1 MDMAR
6 KSKKKPNPARAAQK
20 ALVQGLRITRRI
32 VRPRVKPPGAA
43 PGTIVHTG
51 EQRVEQT
58 ILHLIRYS
66 PDHFEERDVAGPAEC
81 FPPPPGTGVTWLN
94 IDGLHDTALLQDLG
108 TRAGL
113 HPLVLEDVVSIG
125 QRPKQE
131 EYPPQHYIVLRMLDF
146 DTVKREITEEQI
158 SLVVGPNYVLSFQE
172 APGDVWDPVRER
184 LRNNK
189 GTTRA
194 RGADYLAYALMDAIV
209 DAYFHVVERVGD
221 HLEELETDVMEQPS
235 RRTVGAIH
243 HLKGELLIMRKAT
256 WPLRDVFNSLLRD
269 ESSIFSHGIKVY
281 VRDLYD
287 HAVQVI
293 DTVETMRDITA
304 GLIDLYLSS
313 VSNRMNEIMK
323 VLTVIATLFIPL
335 TFIVGVYGMNFDYMP
350 ELHWRYGYFGLWGI
364 MLAVLIVMLAYFKR
378 NHWL

>member
-1 MDMAR
+1 
-6 KSKKKPNPARAAQK
+6 
-20 ALVQGLRITRRI
+20 
-32 VRPRVKPPGAA
+32 
-43 PGTIVHTG
+43 
-51 EQRVEQT
+51 
-58 ILHLIRYS
+58 
-66 PDHFEERDVAGPAEC
+66 
-81 FPPPPGTGVTWLN
+81 
-94 IDGLHDTALLQDLG
+94 
-108 TRAGL
+108 
-113 HPLVLEDVVSIG
+113 
-125 QRPKQE
+125 
-131 EYPPQHYIVLRMLDF
+131 
-146 DTVKREITEEQI
+146 
-158 SLVVGPNYVLSFQE
+158 VLSFQE